1 MANLLQKLQA
11 KYFGGEEDKEEF
23 SVIRDYIKGHEGTE
37 LKPYKDTSGNLTV
50 GSGHLFKEG
59 EPVVE
64 KTQPESD
71 ALLDED
77 VRTHIEKTKDLFPDY
92 DKFPISVK
100 KALVDG
106 RFRGDYTSE
115 HKTTQLINRGDF
127 LSASN
132 EYINRQ
138 DYRESKASEGKPNA
152 FTGVYKRLDE
162 NAKLLKDYGEESDL
176 KAGIPQLKALT
187 PEKIAQSRG
196 MTPDEKDYFQMRRNI
211 DLIKKYPTDYVGGN
225 KRLEAV
231 IKGIFPGTT
240 ETETPGIE
248 EAYPGATFA
257 GNMGRIIGLAWLI
270 GPTAA
275 IPAQALEKTTA
286 LHILSKFYPSATRVI
301 SGMITSSLTGAG
313 VFGISEAEKQAL
325 GTEKAEPVKIVKEAG
340 WGALRWAP
348 WGIVRG
354 TKVGLFDTKP
364 IVASLKRA
372 GLAGG
377 LVGTGT
383 AIENLLRKHKIGAT
397 ELQDILLNSL
407 SAMVLHG
414 IKGKIKAGKLH
425 QKDIDVFAKDSIRVR
440 LQRTRPNMPE
450 NEREALT
457 SLLANNKLM
466 GKFTSS
472 ISSSVQKGKDIV
484 TQMGLTSEKGF
495 VRTGSTKQI
504 ASIAKQFGV
513 SPKLITEAVKTGVFT
528 GLPAQAVKAIQA
540 LQPTPEAIET
550 KEPIIAEAKK
560 YPDAK
565 SFVGGQVETHKDI
578 KYLDPELYDNR
589 TDFVRD
595 IEKLNPIPGGFNRDI
610 AMKQINTAFE
620 LWGDKDPSKSVREIL
635 VDKVDLVEYPLGY
648 EMDSPKE
655 VTKPIEVIY
664 SEGRYRLVDG
674 RHRLAQAKFNKQK
687 TIKATVEGETPI
699 VNLTDTWNKAHAKP
713 QIKPISPLKPSI
725 TAPKPPEVV
734 KEVVAPG
741 GSLKTAKMDILDRPL
756 DVSEQTKYTINERTI
771 AHGSEK
777 QFQKN
782 ISQASEDI
790 RNIHTPG
797 TLRKFPL
804 SKIAEGIERRGFVDF
819 RGREVQD
826 IHEIAEIAS
835 AFRHPKIEQLQT
847 IFIKNNEIIAHQV
860 VSSGLPDTGY
870 FGEKLAYNIKRV
882 ADKLGADEV
891 YLAHNHPSGDP
902 SVSQSDAQMT
912 ASLSK
917 KLSGKLKGHIV
928 IDDTDYGL
936 ITIDIGGKSASA
948 EYFSFKEPK
957 ESYRKGVYKI
967 GKELNATS
975 VAKIVRG
982 FVKDNKA
989 SIVFLDIKSHILSID
1004 NIDLEKNLYQYIEDA
1019 KKNYGSPRYVIAHKK
1034 GFDLK
1039 LKTAPDGLLDVIE
1052 IEGNK
1057 FISGSIRQPIEKP
1070 RDTGIYRIQETPEI
1084 AISEE
1089 EQKLFPKFG
1098 TEGEGFVLYKTPSEI
1113 KAMKESPALKEQQRM
1128 AKLQEAEI
1136 QRKLKLQ
1143 KEKEKLGEYLAKP
1156 TPGKIKP
1163 AIHEKTGYTKL
1174 VDKIS
1179 TTEYQVLKEQLRA
1192 EAKGAKIGYRVGKKE
1207 VRSLESIKK
1216 DTEAT
1221 VKSLTHLGKLDL
1233 PIEYKDIIDS
1243 ELESLGLLEG
1253 ERPLRAK
1260 KKLAEFI
1267 EEQKAKGELIPLS
1280 ESEVALA
1287 DYTDLN
1293 TATLDLL
1300 KRKKDILKQIAH
1312 IGKEAKYVTLQNE
1325 RIELDRV
1332 IQQTSNQIYTTTGKE
1347 PQGFEGQVKFPSQRR
1362 KGTLQSTMNKIDAYF
1377 AHQRKV
1383 EFMCRTFD
1391 GNKFGKCQKYISEP
1405 IQQAYNKE
1413 VLTNEKDLTS
1423 FRNHIKANFSDKE
1436 FDELFSKEFPIAGR
1450 KMTKQEMMG
1459 VYLNSLNEGN
1469 LERLVRGFGMSP
1481 EEISIISGKLSV
1493 KEKAL
1498 ANLMQR
1504 TVDGKWNA
1512 ISGVKEKLT
1521 GKRMGKVEGYWPI
1534 YTDKELSAQA
1544 MLQEAQKDL
1553 FQDVLN
1559 KTFIERG
1566 FSKERVGG
1574 SAPVDLNAFSVF
1586 SNHIS
1591 RVNHFISHAIPVKN
1605 VQKVITTPQI
1615 KQAITDGLSEN
1626 YYKQFPVW
1634 LRSVANPKTYSMD
1647 SSEKVPA
1654 WLRKKATSAMLGL
1667 KTSVSLVQS
1676 GSFTLTVHEIGFK
1689 DATAG
1694 LLEFYKHPIENIEFI
1709 YSQSPQMKFRAKT
1722 FDRDVKDWLESR
1734 DAKSIIKGDAK
1745 KGAVLYS
1752 MIKTVDKFT
1761 TLPSWLGA
1769 YNKNMKLSNGNIEES
1784 VRFADGVARRTQPSG
1799 SAKDLSAMSKGSE
1812 WKKLFTMF
1820 YTHFSNYQNQ
1830 MVSIMD
1836 TLKFSPEHPLRKA
1849 GNALTAYWWVAVA
1862 PALMA
1867 KFIRSGG
1874 KERNWQEYAKAV
1886 IKYGFSGLIGIRDVV
1901 GNIIDKRYDPMT
1913 SPALALPTAVAKL
1926 GISLMAEE
1934 KKPKTIMKAVSD
1946 TVGYS
1951 TGLPTPQGWI
1961 TTTGLI
1967 DLMQGTTHDL
1977 RRLLLSKYALG
1988 GKSKTET
1995 IKDKY
2000 FGATKSS
2007 IGKIQKKYFGTDSKI
2022 DDLKKKYF

>member
-1 MANLLQKLQA
+1 MANFLKQLQA
-11 KYFGGEEDKEEF
+11 KYFGGEEDKEGIPLREKISTITDTMVDKF
-23 SVIRDYIKGHEGTE
+23 FGGDSNLKSLIKETAAQESHFGKLDQNNIMRVDPIQVEEMKKPKYRPQLGALGVFPDKETGEYDLSNPRTNIILGTMTYMTNPNYNKE
-37 LKPYKDTSGNLTV
+37 LV
-50 GSGHLFKEG
+50 
-59 EPVVE
+59 
-64 KTQPESD
+64 KTQEGRSRVWK
-71 ALLDED
+71 D
-77 VRTHIEKTKDLFPDY
+77 VYNTYAK
-92 DKFPISVK
+92 
-100 KALVDG
+100 
-106 RFRGDYTSE
+106 
-115 HKTTQLINRGDF
+115 
-127 LSASN
+127 
-132 EYINRQ
+132 
-138 DYRESKASEGKPNA
+138 
-152 FTGVYKRLDE
+152 
-162 NAKLLKDYGEESDL
+162 NAKG
-176 KAGIPQLKALT
+176 T
-187 PEKIAQSRG
+187 PEKYMATMKSLGLLDTNENKQP
-196 MTPDEKDYFQMRRNI
+196 TLAEKTASGVKDALNPERILDRAKEGF
-211 DLIKKYPTDYVGGN
+211 
-225 KRLEAV
+225 
-231 IKGIFPGTT
+231 IKGAREIMPLKDWEELGVAEKARYKNLPKDLMNIGKVIGKTIDETVFDDIRKANAYLTGEIKAPGLM
-240 ETETPGIE
+240 GRLSDE
-248 EAYPGATFA
+248 EKQSALRGVDTLLRPIQKPAEALGATLNA
-257 GNMGRIIGLAWLI
+257 LI
-270 GPTAA
+270 DGKDSR
-275 IPAQALEKTTA
+275 E
-286 LHILSKFYPSATRVI
+286 V
-301 SGMITSSLTGAG
+301 
-313 VFGISEAEKQAL
+313 
-325 GTEKAEPVKIVKEAG
+325 VKEAITG
-340 WGALRWAP
+340 FLRP
-348 WGIVRG
+348 EEVKSLTSRIPFQEFEQKGIVGLIPRAVAEAVETVAKYQVTYG
-354 TKVGLFDTKP
+354 GVRLTKDIARTGAQKDLMAKLERSVPTFEKAGVKFPEGMSVKDKAVAILKGAQTNPKVG
-364 IVASLKRA
+364 
-372 GLAGG
+372 
-377 LVGTGT
+377 
-383 AIENLLRKHKIGAT
+383 
-397 ELQDILLNSL
+397 
-407 SAMVLHG
+407 
-414 IKGKIKAGKLH
+414 
-425 QKDIDVFAKDSIRVR
+425 
-440 LQRTRPNMPE
+440 
-450 NEREALT
+450 
-457 SLLANNKLM
+457 
-466 GKFTSS
+466 
-472 ISSSVQKGKDIV
+472 DIV
-484 TQMGLTSEKGF
+484 KQIYITPDKFYSGGP
-495 VRTGSTKQI
+495 STKQI
-504 ASIAKQFGV
+504 ASIAKQFKV

-1901 GNIIDKRYDPMT
+1901 GNIIDERYDPMT

-1926 GISLMAEE
+1926 GISLTAEE

-1967 DLMQGTTHDL
+1967 DLMQGTSHDL

>member
-1 MANLLQKLQA
+1 MANFLKQLQA
-11 KYFGGEEDKEEF
+11 KYFGGEEDKEGIPLREKISTITDTMVDKF
-23 SVIRDYIKGHEGTE
+23 FGGDSNLKSLIKETAAQESHFGKLDQNNIMRVDPIQVEEMKKPKYRPQLGALGVFPDKETGEYDLSNPRTNIILGTMRYMTNPNYNKE
-37 LKPYKDTSGNLTV
+37 LV
-50 GSGHLFKEG
+50 
-59 EPVVE
+59 
-64 KTQPESD
+64 KTQEGRSRVWK
-71 ALLDED
+71 D
-77 VRTHIEKTKDLFPDY
+77 VYNTYAK
-92 DKFPISVK
+92 
-100 KALVDG
+100 
-106 RFRGDYTSE
+106 
-115 HKTTQLINRGDF
+115 
-127 LSASN
+127 
-132 EYINRQ
+132 
-138 DYRESKASEGKPNA
+138 
-152 FTGVYKRLDE
+152 
-162 NAKLLKDYGEESDL
+162 NAKG
-176 KAGIPQLKALT
+176 T
-187 PEKIAQSRG
+187 PEKYMATMKSLGLLDTNENKQP
-196 MTPDEKDYFQMRRNI
+196 TLAEKTASGVKDALNPERILDRAKEGF
-211 DLIKKYPTDYVGGN
+211 
-225 KRLEAV
+225 
-231 IKGIFPGTT
+231 IKGAREIMPLKDWEELGVAEKARYKNLPKDLMNIGKVIGKTIDETVFDDIRKANAYLTGEIKAPGLM
-240 ETETPGIE
+240 GRLSDE
-248 EAYPGATFA
+248 EKQSALRGVDTLLRPIQKPAEALGATLNA
-257 GNMGRIIGLAWLI
+257 LI
-270 GPTAA
+270 DGKDSR
-275 IPAQALEKTTA
+275 E
-286 LHILSKFYPSATRVI
+286 V
-301 SGMITSSLTGAG
+301 
-313 VFGISEAEKQAL
+313 
-325 GTEKAEPVKIVKEAG
+325 VKEAITG
-340 WGALRWAP
+340 FLRP
-348 WGIVRG
+348 EEVKSLTSRIPFQEFEQKGIVGLIPRAVAEAVETVAKYQVTYG
-354 TKVGLFDTKP
+354 GVRLTKDIARTGAQKDLMAKLERSVPTFEKAGVKFPEGMSVKDKAVAILKGAQTNPKVG
-364 IVASLKRA
+364 
-372 GLAGG
+372 
-377 LVGTGT
+377 
-383 AIENLLRKHKIGAT
+383 
-397 ELQDILLNSL
+397 
-407 SAMVLHG
+407 
-414 IKGKIKAGKLH
+414 
-425 QKDIDVFAKDSIRVR
+425 
-440 LQRTRPNMPE
+440 
-450 NEREALT
+450 
-457 SLLANNKLM
+457 
-466 GKFTSS
+466 
-472 ISSSVQKGKDIV
+472 DIV
-484 TQMGLTSEKGF
+484 KQIYITPDKFYSGGP
-495 VRTGSTKQI
+495 STKQI
-504 ASIAKQFGV
+504 ASIAKQFKV

-741 GSLKTAKMDILDRPL
+741 GALKTAKMDILDRPL

-1423 FRNHIKANFSDKE
+1423 FRNYIKANFSDKE

-1689 DATAG
+1689 DAAAG

-1836 TLKFSPEHPLRKA
+1836 TLKFSPEHPLRKT

-1901 GNIIDKRYDPMT
+1901 GNIIDERYDPMT

-1926 GISLMAEE
+1926 GISLTAEE

>member
-11 KYFGGEEDKEEF
+11 KYFGGEEDKEGIPLREKISTITDTMVDKF
-23 SVIRDYIKGHEGTE
+23 FGGDSNLKSLIKETAAQESHFGKLDQNNIMRVDPIQVEEMKKPKYRPQLGALGVFPDKETGEYDLSNPRTNIILGTMTYMTNPNYNKE
-37 LKPYKDTSGNLTV
+37 LV
-50 GSGHLFKEG
+50 
-59 EPVVE
+59 
-64 KTQPESD
+64 KTQEGRSRVWK
-71 ALLDED
+71 D
-77 VRTHIEKTKDLFPDY
+77 VYNTYAK
-92 DKFPISVK
+92 
-100 KALVDG
+100 
-106 RFRGDYTSE
+106 
-115 HKTTQLINRGDF
+115 
-127 LSASN
+127 
-132 EYINRQ
+132 
-138 DYRESKASEGKPNA
+138 
-152 FTGVYKRLDE
+152 
-162 NAKLLKDYGEESDL
+162 NAKG
-176 KAGIPQLKALT
+176 T
-187 PEKIAQSRG
+187 PEKYMATMKSLGLLDTNENKQP
-196 MTPDEKDYFQMRRNI
+196 TLAEKTASGVKDALNPERILDRAKEGF
-211 DLIKKYPTDYVGGN
+211 
-225 KRLEAV
+225 
-231 IKGIFPGTT
+231 IKGAREIMPLKDWEELGVAEKARYKNLPKDLMNIGKVIGKTIDETVFDDIRKANAYLTGEIKAPGLM
-240 ETETPGIE
+240 GRLSDE
-248 EAYPGATFA
+248 EKQSALRGVDTLLRPIQKPAEALGATLNA
-257 GNMGRIIGLAWLI
+257 LI
-270 GPTAA
+270 DGKDSR
-275 IPAQALEKTTA
+275 E
-286 LHILSKFYPSATRVI
+286 V
-301 SGMITSSLTGAG
+301 
-313 VFGISEAEKQAL
+313 
-325 GTEKAEPVKIVKEAG
+325 VKEAITG
-340 WGALRWAP
+340 FLRP
-348 WGIVRG
+348 EEVKSLTSRIPFQEFEQKGIVGLIPRAVAEAVETVAKYQVTYG
-354 TKVGLFDTKP
+354 GVRLTKDIARTGAQKDLMAKLERSVPTFEKAGVKFPEGMSVKDKAVAILEGAQTNPKVG
-364 IVASLKRA
+364 
-372 GLAGG
+372 
-377 LVGTGT
+377 
-383 AIENLLRKHKIGAT
+383 
-397 ELQDILLNSL
+397 
-407 SAMVLHG
+407 
-414 IKGKIKAGKLH
+414 
-425 QKDIDVFAKDSIRVR
+425 
-440 LQRTRPNMPE
+440 
-450 NEREALT
+450 
-457 SLLANNKLM
+457 
-466 GKFTSS
+466 
-472 ISSSVQKGKDIV
+472 DIV
-484 TQMGLTSEKGF
+484 KQIYITPDKFYSGGP
-495 VRTGSTKQI
+495 STKQI

-1901 GNIIDKRYDPMT
+1901 GNIIDERYDPMT

-1926 GISLMAEE
+1926 GISLTAEE

-1967 DLMQGTTHDL
+1967 DLMQGTSHDL

>member
-1 MANLLQKLQA
+1 MANFLKQLQA
-11 KYFGGEEDKEEF
+11 KYFGGEEDKEGIPLREKISTITDTMVDKF
-23 SVIRDYIKGHEGTE
+23 FGGDSNLKSLIKETAAQESHFGKLDQNNIMRVDPIQVEEMKKPKYRPQLGALGVFPDKETGEYDLSNPRTNIILGTMTYMTNPNYNKE
-37 LKPYKDTSGNLTV
+37 LV
-50 GSGHLFKEG
+50 
-59 EPVVE
+59 
-64 KTQPESD
+64 KTQEGRSRVWK
-71 ALLDED
+71 D
-77 VRTHIEKTKDLFPDY
+77 VYNTYAK
-92 DKFPISVK
+92 
-100 KALVDG
+100 
-106 RFRGDYTSE
+106 
-115 HKTTQLINRGDF
+115 
-127 LSASN
+127 
-132 EYINRQ
+132 
-138 DYRESKASEGKPNA
+138 
-152 FTGVYKRLDE
+152 
-162 NAKLLKDYGEESDL
+162 NAKG
-176 KAGIPQLKALT
+176 T
-187 PEKIAQSRG
+187 PEKYMATMKSLGLLDTNENKQP
-196 MTPDEKDYFQMRRNI
+196 TLAEKTASGVKDALNPERILDRAKEGF
-211 DLIKKYPTDYVGGN
+211 
-225 KRLEAV
+225 
-231 IKGIFPGTT
+231 IKGAREIMPLKDWEELGVAEKARYKNLPKDLMNIGKVIGKTIDETVFDDIRKANAYLTGEIKAPGLM
-240 ETETPGIE
+240 GRLSDE
-248 EAYPGATFA
+248 EKQSALRGVDTLLRPIQKPAEALGATLNA
-257 GNMGRIIGLAWLI
+257 LI
-270 GPTAA
+270 DGKDSR
-275 IPAQALEKTTA
+275 E
-286 LHILSKFYPSATRVI
+286 V
-301 SGMITSSLTGAG
+301 
-313 VFGISEAEKQAL
+313 
-325 GTEKAEPVKIVKEAG
+325 VKEAITG
-340 WGALRWAP
+340 FLRP
-348 WGIVRG
+348 EEVKSLTSRIPFQEFEQKGIVGLIPRAVAEAVETVAKYQVTYG
-354 TKVGLFDTKP
+354 GVRLTKDIARTGAQKDLMAKLERSVPTFEKAGVKFPEGMSVKDKAVAILKGAQTNPKVG
-364 IVASLKRA
+364 
-372 GLAGG
+372 
-377 LVGTGT
+377 
-383 AIENLLRKHKIGAT
+383 
-397 ELQDILLNSL
+397 
-407 SAMVLHG
+407 
-414 IKGKIKAGKLH
+414 
-425 QKDIDVFAKDSIRVR
+425 
-440 LQRTRPNMPE
+440 
-450 NEREALT
+450 
-457 SLLANNKLM
+457 
-466 GKFTSS
+466 
-472 ISSSVQKGKDIV
+472 DIV
-484 TQMGLTSEKGF
+484 KQIYITPDKFYSGGP
-495 VRTGSTKQI
+495 STKQI

-1901 GNIIDKRYDPMT
+1901 GNIIDERYDPMT

-1926 GISLMAEE
+1926 GISLTAEE

>member
-11 KYFGGEEDKEEF
+11 KYFGGEEDKEGIPLREKISTITDTMVDKF
-23 SVIRDYIKGHEGTE
+23 FGGDSNLKSLIKETAAQESHFGKLDQNNIMRVDPIQVEEMKKPKYRPQLGALGVFPDKETGEYDLSNPRTNIILGTMTYMTNPNYNKE
-37 LKPYKDTSGNLTV
+37 LV
-50 GSGHLFKEG
+50 
-59 EPVVE
+59 
-64 KTQPESD
+64 KTQEGRSRVWK
-71 ALLDED
+71 D
-77 VRTHIEKTKDLFPDY
+77 VYNTYAK
-92 DKFPISVK
+92 
-100 KALVDG
+100 
-106 RFRGDYTSE
+106 
-115 HKTTQLINRGDF
+115 
-127 LSASN
+127 
-132 EYINRQ
+132 
-138 DYRESKASEGKPNA
+138 
-152 FTGVYKRLDE
+152 
-162 NAKLLKDYGEESDL
+162 NAKG
-176 KAGIPQLKALT
+176 T
-187 PEKIAQSRG
+187 PEKYMATMKSLGLLDTNENKQP
-196 MTPDEKDYFQMRRNI
+196 TLAEKTASGVKDALNPERILDRAKEGF
-211 DLIKKYPTDYVGGN
+211 
-225 KRLEAV
+225 
-231 IKGIFPGTT
+231 IKGAREIMPLKDWEELGVAEKARYKNLPKDLMNIGKVIGKTIDETVFDDIRKANAYLTGEIKAPGLM
-240 ETETPGIE
+240 GRLSDE
-248 EAYPGATFA
+248 EKQSALRGVDTLLRPIQKPAEALGATLNA
-257 GNMGRIIGLAWLI
+257 LI
-270 GPTAA
+270 DGKDSR
-275 IPAQALEKTTA
+275 E
-286 LHILSKFYPSATRVI
+286 V
-301 SGMITSSLTGAG
+301 
-313 VFGISEAEKQAL
+313 
-325 GTEKAEPVKIVKEAG
+325 VKEAITG
-340 WGALRWAP
+340 FLRP
-348 WGIVRG
+348 EEVKSLTSRIPFQEFEQKGIVGLIPRAVAEAVETVAKYQVTYG
-354 TKVGLFDTKP
+354 GVRLTKDIARTGAQKDLMAKIERSVPTFEKAGVKFPEGMSVKDKAVAILEGAQTNPKVG
-364 IVASLKRA
+364 
-372 GLAGG
+372 
-377 LVGTGT
+377 
-383 AIENLLRKHKIGAT
+383 
-397 ELQDILLNSL
+397 
-407 SAMVLHG
+407 
-414 IKGKIKAGKLH
+414 
-425 QKDIDVFAKDSIRVR
+425 
-440 LQRTRPNMPE
+440 
-450 NEREALT
+450 
-457 SLLANNKLM
+457 
-466 GKFTSS
+466 
-472 ISSSVQKGKDIV
+472 DIV
-484 TQMGLTSEKGF
+484 KQIYITPDKFYSGGP
-495 VRTGSTKQI
+495 STKQI

-1689 DATAG
+1689 DAAAG

>member
-1 MANLLQKLQA
+1 MANFLKQLQA
-11 KYFGGEEDKEEF
+11 KYFGGEEDKEGIPLREKISTITDTMVDKF
-23 SVIRDYIKGHEGTE
+23 FGGDSNLKSLIKETAAQESHFGKLDQNNIMRVDPIQVEEMKKPKYRPQLGALGVFPDKETGEYDLSNPRTNIILGTMTYMTNPNYNKE
-37 LKPYKDTSGNLTV
+37 LV
-50 GSGHLFKEG
+50 
-59 EPVVE
+59 
-64 KTQPESD
+64 KTQEGRSRVWK
-71 ALLDED
+71 D
-77 VRTHIEKTKDLFPDY
+77 VYNTYAK
-92 DKFPISVK
+92 
-100 KALVDG
+100 
-106 RFRGDYTSE
+106 
-115 HKTTQLINRGDF
+115 
-127 LSASN
+127 
-132 EYINRQ
+132 
-138 DYRESKASEGKPNA
+138 
-152 FTGVYKRLDE
+152 
-162 NAKLLKDYGEESDL
+162 NAKG
-176 KAGIPQLKALT
+176 T
-187 PEKIAQSRG
+187 PEKYMATMKSLGLLDTNENKQP
-196 MTPDEKDYFQMRRNI
+196 TLAEKTASGVKDALNPERILDRAKEGF
-211 DLIKKYPTDYVGGN
+211 
-225 KRLEAV
+225 
-231 IKGIFPGTT
+231 IKGAREIMPLKDWEELGVAEKARYKNLPKDLMNIGKVIGKTIDETVFDDIRKANAYLTGEIKAPGLM
-240 ETETPGIE
+240 GRLSDE
-248 EAYPGATFA
+248 EKQSALRGVDTLLRPIQKPAEALGATLNA
-257 GNMGRIIGLAWLI
+257 LI
-270 GPTAA
+270 DGKDSR
-275 IPAQALEKTTA
+275 E
-286 LHILSKFYPSATRVI
+286 V
-301 SGMITSSLTGAG
+301 
-313 VFGISEAEKQAL
+313 
-325 GTEKAEPVKIVKEAG
+325 VKEAITG
-340 WGALRWAP
+340 FLRP
-348 WGIVRG
+348 EEVKSLTSRIPFQEFEQKGIVGLIPRAVAEAVETVAKYQVTYG
-354 TKVGLFDTKP
+354 GVRLTKDIARTGAQKDLMAKLERSVPTFEKAGVKFPEGMSVKDKAVAILEGAQTNPKVG
-364 IVASLKRA
+364 
-372 GLAGG
+372 
-377 LVGTGT
+377 
-383 AIENLLRKHKIGAT
+383 
-397 ELQDILLNSL
+397 
-407 SAMVLHG
+407 
-414 IKGKIKAGKLH
+414 
-425 QKDIDVFAKDSIRVR
+425 
-440 LQRTRPNMPE
+440 
-450 NEREALT
+450 
-457 SLLANNKLM
+457 
-466 GKFTSS
+466 
-472 ISSSVQKGKDIV
+472 DIV
-484 TQMGLTSEKGF
+484 KQIYITPDKFYSGGP
-495 VRTGSTKQI
+495 STKQI

-1901 GNIIDKRYDPMT
+1901 GNIIDERYDPMT

-1926 GISLMAEE
+1926 GISLTAEE

-1967 DLMQGTTHDL
+1967 DLMQGTSHDL

>member
-1 MANLLQKLQA
+1 MANFLKQLQA
-11 KYFGGEEDKEEF
+11 KYFGGEEDKEGIPLREKISTITDTMVDKF
-23 SVIRDYIKGHEGTE
+23 FGGDSNLKSLIKETAAQESHFGKLDQNNIMRVDPIQVEEMKKPKYRPQLGALGVFPDKETGEYDLSNPRTNIILGTMTYMTNPNYNKE
-37 LKPYKDTSGNLTV
+37 LV
-50 GSGHLFKEG
+50 
-59 EPVVE
+59 
-64 KTQPESD
+64 KTQEGRSRVWK
-71 ALLDED
+71 D
-77 VRTHIEKTKDLFPDY
+77 VYNTYAK
-92 DKFPISVK
+92 
-100 KALVDG
+100 
-106 RFRGDYTSE
+106 
-115 HKTTQLINRGDF
+115 
-127 LSASN
+127 
-132 EYINRQ
+132 
-138 DYRESKASEGKPNA
+138 
-152 FTGVYKRLDE
+152 
-162 NAKLLKDYGEESDL
+162 NAKG
-176 KAGIPQLKALT
+176 T
-187 PEKIAQSRG
+187 PEKYMATMKSLGLLDTNENKQP
-196 MTPDEKDYFQMRRNI
+196 TLAEKTASGVKDALNPERILDRAKEGF
-211 DLIKKYPTDYVGGN
+211 
-225 KRLEAV
+225 
-231 IKGIFPGTT
+231 IKGAREIMPLKDWEELGVAEKARYKNLPKDLMNIGKVIGKTIDETVFDDIRKANAYLTGEIKAPGLM
-240 ETETPGIE
+240 GRLSDE
-248 EAYPGATFA
+248 EKQSALRGVDTLLRPIQKPAEALGATLNA
-257 GNMGRIIGLAWLI
+257 LI
-270 GPTAA
+270 DGKDSR
-275 IPAQALEKTTA
+275 E
-286 LHILSKFYPSATRVI
+286 V
-301 SGMITSSLTGAG
+301 
-313 VFGISEAEKQAL
+313 
-325 GTEKAEPVKIVKEAG
+325 VKEAITG
-340 WGALRWAP
+340 FLRP
-348 WGIVRG
+348 EEVKSLTSRIPFQEFEQKGIVGLIPRAVAEAVETVAKYQVTYG
-354 TKVGLFDTKP
+354 GVRLTKDIARTGAQKDLMAKLERSVPTFEKAGVKFPEGMSVKDKAVAILKGAQTNPKVG
-364 IVASLKRA
+364 
-372 GLAGG
+372 
-377 LVGTGT
+377 
-383 AIENLLRKHKIGAT
+383 
-397 ELQDILLNSL
+397 
-407 SAMVLHG
+407 
-414 IKGKIKAGKLH
+414 
-425 QKDIDVFAKDSIRVR
+425 
-440 LQRTRPNMPE
+440 
-450 NEREALT
+450 
-457 SLLANNKLM
+457 
-466 GKFTSS
+466 
-472 ISSSVQKGKDIV
+472 DIV
-484 TQMGLTSEKGF
+484 KQIYITPDKFYSGGP
-495 VRTGSTKQI
+495 STKQI
-504 ASIAKQFGV
+504 ASIAKQFKV

-1926 GISLMAEE
+1926 GISLTAEE

-1967 DLMQGTTHDL
+1967 DLMQGTSHDL

>member
-1 MANLLQKLQA
+1 MANFLKQLQA
-11 KYFGGEEDKEEF
+11 KYFGGEEDKEGIPLREKISTITDTMVDKF
-23 SVIRDYIKGHEGTE
+23 FGGDSNLKSLIKETAAQESHFGKLDQNNIMRVDPIQVEEMKKPKYRPQLGALGVFPDKETGEYDLSNPRTNIILGTMTYMTNPNYNKE
-37 LKPYKDTSGNLTV
+37 LV
-50 GSGHLFKEG
+50 
-59 EPVVE
+59 
-64 KTQPESD
+64 KTQEGRSRVWK
-71 ALLDED
+71 D
-77 VRTHIEKTKDLFPDY
+77 VYNTYAK
-92 DKFPISVK
+92 
-100 KALVDG
+100 
-106 RFRGDYTSE
+106 
-115 HKTTQLINRGDF
+115 
-127 LSASN
+127 
-132 EYINRQ
+132 
-138 DYRESKASEGKPNA
+138 
-152 FTGVYKRLDE
+152 
-162 NAKLLKDYGEESDL
+162 NAKG
-176 KAGIPQLKALT
+176 T
-187 PEKIAQSRG
+187 PEKYMATMKSLGLLDTNENKQP
-196 MTPDEKDYFQMRRNI
+196 TLAEKTASGVKDALNPERILDRAKEGF
-211 DLIKKYPTDYVGGN
+211 
-225 KRLEAV
+225 
-231 IKGIFPGTT
+231 IKGAREIMPLKDWEELGVAEKARYKNLPKDLMNIGKVIGKTIDETVFDDIRKANAYLTGEIKAPGLM
-240 ETETPGIE
+240 GRLSDE
-248 EAYPGATFA
+248 EKQSALRGVDTLLRPIQKPAEALGATLNA
-257 GNMGRIIGLAWLI
+257 LI
-270 GPTAA
+270 DGKDSR
-275 IPAQALEKTTA
+275 E
-286 LHILSKFYPSATRVI
+286 V
-301 SGMITSSLTGAG
+301 
-313 VFGISEAEKQAL
+313 
-325 GTEKAEPVKIVKEAG
+325 VKEAITG
-340 WGALRWAP
+340 FLRP
-348 WGIVRG
+348 EEVKSLTSRIPFQEFEQKGIVGLIPRAVAEAVETVAKYQVTYG
-354 TKVGLFDTKP
+354 GVRLTKDIARTGAQKDLMAKIERSVPTFEKAGVKFPEGMSVKDKAVAILEGAQTNPKVG
-364 IVASLKRA
+364 
-372 GLAGG
+372 
-377 LVGTGT
+377 
-383 AIENLLRKHKIGAT
+383 
-397 ELQDILLNSL
+397 
-407 SAMVLHG
+407 
-414 IKGKIKAGKLH
+414 
-425 QKDIDVFAKDSIRVR
+425 
-440 LQRTRPNMPE
+440 
-450 NEREALT
+450 
-457 SLLANNKLM
+457 
-466 GKFTSS
+466 
-472 ISSSVQKGKDIV
+472 DIV
-484 TQMGLTSEKGF
+484 KQIYITPDKFYSGGP
-495 VRTGSTKQI
+495 STKQI

-1901 GNIIDKRYDPMT
+1901 GNIIDERYDPMT

-1926 GISLMAEE
+1926 GISLTAEE

>member
-11 KYFGGEEDKEEF
+11 KYFGGEEDKEGIPLREKISTITDTMVDKF
-23 SVIRDYIKGHEGTE
+23 FGGDSNLKSLIKETAAQESHFGKLDQNNIMRVDPIQVEEMKKPKYRPQLGALGVFPDKETGEYDLSNPRTNIILGTMTYMTNPNYNKE
-37 LKPYKDTSGNLTV
+37 LV
-50 GSGHLFKEG
+50 
-59 EPVVE
+59 
-64 KTQPESD
+64 KTQEGRSRVWK
-71 ALLDED
+71 D
-77 VRTHIEKTKDLFPDY
+77 VYNTYAK
-92 DKFPISVK
+92 
-100 KALVDG
+100 
-106 RFRGDYTSE
+106 
-115 HKTTQLINRGDF
+115 
-127 LSASN
+127 
-132 EYINRQ
+132 
-138 DYRESKASEGKPNA
+138 
-152 FTGVYKRLDE
+152 
-162 NAKLLKDYGEESDL
+162 NAKG
-176 KAGIPQLKALT
+176 T
-187 PEKIAQSRG
+187 PEKYMATMKALGLLDTNENKQP
-196 MTPDEKDYFQMRRNI
+196 TLAEKTASGVKDALNPERILDRAKEGF
-211 DLIKKYPTDYVGGN
+211 
-225 KRLEAV
+225 
-231 IKGIFPGTT
+231 IKGAREIMPLKDWEELGVAEKARYKNLPKDLMNIGKVIGKTIDETVFDDIRKANAYLTGEIKAPGLM
-240 ETETPGIE
+240 GRLSDE
-248 EAYPGATFA
+248 EKQSALRGVDTLLRPIQKPAEALGATLNA
-257 GNMGRIIGLAWLI
+257 LI
-270 GPTAA
+270 DGKDSR
-275 IPAQALEKTTA
+275 E
-286 LHILSKFYPSATRVI
+286 V
-301 SGMITSSLTGAG
+301 
-313 VFGISEAEKQAL
+313 
-325 GTEKAEPVKIVKEAG
+325 VKEAITG
-340 WGALRWAP
+340 FLRP
-348 WGIVRG
+348 EEVKSLTSRIPFQEFEQKGIVGLIPRAVAEAVETVAKYQVTYG
-354 TKVGLFDTKP
+354 GVRLTKDIARTGAQKDLMAKLERSVPTFEKAGVKFPEGMSVKDKAVAILKGAQTNPKVG
-364 IVASLKRA
+364 
-372 GLAGG
+372 
-377 LVGTGT
+377 
-383 AIENLLRKHKIGAT
+383 
-397 ELQDILLNSL
+397 
-407 SAMVLHG
+407 
-414 IKGKIKAGKLH
+414 
-425 QKDIDVFAKDSIRVR
+425 
-440 LQRTRPNMPE
+440 
-450 NEREALT
+450 
-457 SLLANNKLM
+457 
-466 GKFTSS
+466 
-472 ISSSVQKGKDIV
+472 DIV
-484 TQMGLTSEKGF
+484 KQIYITPDKFYSGGP
-495 VRTGSTKQI
+495 STKQI

-741 GSLKTAKMDILDRPL
+741 GALKTAKMDILDRPL

-1039 LKTAPDGLLDVIE
+1039 LKTAPEGLLDVIE

-1689 DATAG
+1689 DAAAG

-1836 TLKFSPEHPLRKA
+1836 TLKFSPEHPLRKT